1 MEPLKWLAVP
11 FAVTGV
17 VAVVLHVRDRRDAE
31 VSPDRVREQRLRGI
45 ARALDAD
52 ARSADE

>member
-1 MEPLKWLAVP
+1 MWLAVP

-17 VAVVLHVRDRRDAE
+17 VAVVLHVRDRRAAE